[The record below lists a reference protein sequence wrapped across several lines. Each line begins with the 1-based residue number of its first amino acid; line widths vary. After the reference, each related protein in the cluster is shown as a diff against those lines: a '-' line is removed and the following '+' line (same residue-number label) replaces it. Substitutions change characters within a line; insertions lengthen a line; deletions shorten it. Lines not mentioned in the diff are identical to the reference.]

1 MGNEI
6 LVKESPSQPGRRERW
21 LAALAHASILV
32 YLLGS
37 LSGQLWI
44 CCILPL
50 LLPFLQAFNTRKDK
64 WVLFHVWQA
73 AIYQVILLCITVL
86 GSVIFGI
93 PAYLVIF
100 TKCAPGFGYSSSA
113 CKGVFLPSTM
123 TAILVIAIV
132 PLVMVFF
139 GVFGSFRLLAGKEF
153 GVPFIAKPLRN
164 WLKVDEHT

>member
-6 LVKESPSQPGRRERW
+6 LVKESPPQPGRRERW

-37 LSGQLWI
+37 LSGQFWI
-44 CCILPL
+44 CCIFPL

-93 PAYLVIF
+93 PAYLVIV
-100 TKCAPGFGYSSSA
+100 PPPVRGYFSH
-113 CKGVFLPSTM
+113 P
-123 TAILVIAIV
+123 
-132 PLVMVFF
+132 P
-139 GVFGSFRLLAGKEF
+139 
-153 GVPFIAKPLRN
+153 
-164 WLKVDEHT
+164 